1 VGGVLVV
8 TSKKDI
14 PFWDSLINCDS
25 GSTDLMSQA
34 KFHCYTDPLSKRRKF
49 GAFRIASHD
58 IVLTTFDVSW
68 WFFFLCLLFLPSLKT
83 FQALI

>member
-14 PFWDSLINCDS
+14 SFWENLINCDS
-25 GSTDLMSQA
+25 GSEELMTGA
-34 KFHCYTDPLSKRRKF
+34 KIHCYTDSLSKRRKF

-58 IVLTTFDVSW
+58 IVFTTFDVS
-68 WFFFLCLLFLPSLKT
+68 PIVKNIIYIV
-83 FQALI
+83 Q